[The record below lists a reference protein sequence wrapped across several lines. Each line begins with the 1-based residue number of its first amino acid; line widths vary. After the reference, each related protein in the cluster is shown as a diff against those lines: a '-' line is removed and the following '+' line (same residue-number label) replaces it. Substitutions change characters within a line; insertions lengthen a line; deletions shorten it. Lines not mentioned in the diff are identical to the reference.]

1 MKNLLDTRSS
11 RSDLTRRECAAILG
25 SIIGGLMQ
33 LSNATTIRNAVRWW
47 AETDAAWLPL
57 EQLKDVANA
66 AVRAC
71 NGDN

>member
-11 RSDLTRRECAAILG
+11 RSNLTDRECASILG

-33 LSNATTIRNAVRWW
+33 LSNATTIRIAVRWW

-66 AVRAC
+66 YVCAD